1 MVDLT
6 LISWFFRFC
15 IGFTTVIE
23 NVGFGVSQSG
33 DSVTSIPAMFCLCHF
48 CGKTCFLMICHW
60 FFFKMTS
67 ICHQLE
73 DLSIKL
79 ASWTLWNFAGWP
91 KCLTKIITH
100 EWHDSWVIKSMP
112 KSDSEIGTFF
122 LWLIQPWFHDFSDF
136 QLFFIGNVGFGV
148 SQSLAHSTR
157 PWQIQSTSDNTSKS
171 RFCFLELEIS
181 SDLASE
187 KNPEGRAGCDIF
199 QIKQAVDHVKWH

>member
-1 MVDLT
+1 
-6 LISWFFRFC
+6 
-15 IGFTTVIE
+15 
-23 NVGFGVSQSG
+23 
-33 DSVTSIPAMFCLCHF
+33 
-48 CGKTCFLMICHW
+48 MIRHW
-60 FFFKMTS
+60 FFFKRTL

-100 EWHDSWVIKSMP
+100 EWHDLWVIKSMP

-148 SQSLAHSTR
+148 SQSIPRAFDTSMANPIDFRQHFKKSILFSGVGNFVR
-157 PWQIQSTSDNTSKS
+157 PGVREKPVGES
-171 RFCFLELEIS
+171 RLRTMLLCS
-181 SDLASE
+181 
-187 KNPEGRAGCDIF
+187 
-199 QIKQAVDHVKWH
+199 